1 MGSDGNVY
9 CKSIYTEVALMM
21 KISRPII
28 VEGKY
33 DRLKILSVA
42 EAKVITTDGFGIFSK
57 AEKAEFLRRLAEK
70 NGVIVITDCDGAGF
84 IIRNHLKNIIPSDK
98 IVHIYTPEIVGKEKR
113 KKLPSKA
120 GFLGLEGMSA
130 EWLEKALAPYADDA
144 PAQNENGLCL
154 TKADFYSLGLSG
166 GEGSAEK
173 RKRLAK
179 ELSLPSIIS
188 CSSLI
193 YAVNTLVS
201 EEEFYSALE
210 KVTGENL

>member
-1 MGSDGNVY
+1 
-9 CKSIYTEVALMM
+9 MM

-70 NGVIVITDCDGAGF
+70 NGVIIITDCDGAGL
-84 IIRNHLKNIIPSDK
+84 IIRNHLKNIIASDK
-98 IVHIYTPEIVGKEKR
+98 IIHIYTPEIKGKEKR
-113 KKLPSKA
+113 KKTPSKA
-120 GFLGLEGMSA
+120 GFLGLEGMTK
-130 EWLEKALAPYADDA
+130 EWLEKALAPFADGA
-144 PAQNENGLCL
+144 EAKKENGLSL
-154 TKADFYSLGLSG
+154 TKADFYELGLSG
-166 GEGSAEK
+166 GERSAEK
-173 RKRLAK
+173 RACIARL
-179 ELSLPSIIS
+179 LGLPSIIS
-188 CSSLI
+188 ASSLI

-210 KVTGENL
+210 KATEENL

>member
-1 MGSDGNVY
+1 
-9 CKSIYTEVALMM
+9 MM

-70 NGVIVITDCDGAGF
+70 NGVIVITDCDGAGL
-84 IIRNHLKNIIPSDK
+84 IIRNHLKNIIPRDK
-98 IVHIYTPEIVGKEKR
+98 IIHIYTPEIEGKEKR
-113 KKLPSKA
+113 KKQASKA

-130 EWLEKALAPYADDA
+130 EWLARALAPYADGA
-144 PAQNENGLCL
+144 ESGRVSELSL
-154 TKADFYSLGLSG
+154 TKADFYEMGLSG

-173 RKRLAK
+173 RRLLAK
-179 ELSLPSIIS
+179 ELRLPSIIS

-193 YAVNTLVS
+193 YAVNTLIS
-201 EEEFYSALE
+201 KEEFERALE
-210 KVTGENL
+210 RVSGKDL

>member
-1 MGSDGNVY
+1 
-9 CKSIYTEVALMM
+9 MM

-70 NGVIVITDCDGAGF
+70 NGVIVITDADGAGLV
-84 IIRNHLKNIIPSDK
+84 IRNHLKNIIPRDK
-98 IVHIYTPEIVGKEKR
+98 IIHIYTPEIAGKEKR
-113 KKLPSKA
+113 KKAPSKA
-120 GFLGLEGMSA
+120 GFLGLEGMSR
-130 EWLEKALAPYADDA
+130 EWLEHALAPYADGA
-144 PAQNENGLCL
+144 EETKSAMEL
-154 TKADFYSLGLSG
+154 TKADFYELGLSG

-173 RKRLAK
+173 RKMLAK
-179 ELSLPSIIS
+179 ELGLPSIIS

-201 EEEFYSALE
+201 EEEFACAYS
-210 KVTGENL
+210 KINGE

>member
-1 MGSDGNVY
+1 
-9 CKSIYTEVALMM
+9 MM

-33 DRLKILSVA
+33 DRLKVLSVA

-84 IIRNHLKNIIPSDK
+84 IIRNHLKNIIPCGK
-98 IVHIYTPEIVGKEKR
+98 IIHIYTPEISGKERR
-113 KKLPSKA
+113 KKQPSKA

-130 EWLEKALAPYADDA
+130 EWLEKALAPYADGA
-144 PAQNENGLCL
+144 EERPSELSF
-154 TKADFYSLGLSG
+154 TKADFYAMGLSG
-166 GEGSAEK
+166 GADSAEK
-173 RKRLAK
+173 RKMLAR

-188 CSSLI
+188 CDALI
-193 YAVNTLVS
+193 YAVNTLISKDEFETALAKVS
-201 EEEFYSALE
+201 
-210 KVTGENL
+210 GEGR

>member
-1 MGSDGNVY
+1 
-9 CKSIYTEVALMM
+9 MM

-84 IIRNHLKNIIPSDK
+84 IIRNHLKNIIPRDK
-98 IVHIYTPEIVGKEKR
+98 IVHIYTPEIEGKEKR
-113 KKLPSKA
+113 KKNPSKA
-120 GFLGLEGMSA
+120 GFLGLEGMST
-130 EWLEKALAPYADDA
+130 EWLEKALAPYADGAQA
-144 PAQNENGLCL
+144 PVQNTMDL
-154 TKADFYSLGLSG
+154 TKADFFEMGLSG

-188 CSSLI
+188 CSALI
-193 YAVNTLVS
+193 YAVNTLIS
-201 EEEFYSALE
+201 EEEFYKALE
-210 KVTGENL
+210 KVSEDVYNVQIDR

>member
-1 MGSDGNVY
+1 
-9 CKSIYTEVALMM
+9 MM

-70 NGVIVITDCDGAGF
+70 NGVIDITDCDGDGL
-84 IIRNHLKNIIPSDK
+84 IIRNHLKNIISSDK
-98 IVHIYTPEIVGKEKR
+98 IIHIYTPEIKGKEKR

-120 GFLGLEGMSA
+120 GYLGLEGMSR
-130 EWLEKALAPYADDA
+130 EWLTQALAPYADDT
-144 PAQNENGLCL
+144 PQKENDLCL
-154 TKADFYSLGLSG
+154 TKADFYELGLSG

-188 CSSLI
+188 ASSLI
-193 YAVNTLVS
+193 YAINTLIS
-201 EEEFYSALE
+201 EEEFYRALE
-210 KVTGENL
+210 KVTQGNL